1 MSSSAQPQDL
11 SFFQRFW
18 QSKRNQARV
27 MITAKSIFAV
37 VTLFITLLPIFYT
50 LSSAFNSTGSLSAT
64 QLIPANPTLSNFQ
77 TILFES
83 DFWLWMRNS
92 IFVSATSSILAG
104 MLTTLTAYS
113 FSRFRFRGRN
123 QLLIGILIIQVFPSL
138 LTMVAL
144 FSLLQQLGQYLPLVG
159 LNQLGGLIL
168 LYLGGA
174 LGINVWLMKG
184 FFDSLPRAIDESAMV
199 EGATHWQ
206 IFWQLLFP
214 LVRPIVMVV
223 MILTFFGT
231 FGDWL
236 LPRLMIQ
243 DSDKF
248 TLMLGLQQF
257 IANDYGNNWSAFAA
271 GAVLGSI
278 PQVAIFIILQEQ
290 IVGGLTAGSVK
301 G

>member
-1 MSSSAQPQDL
+1 MSSYQASP
-11 SFFQRFW
+11 SPWQRFW
-18 QSKRNQARV
+18 QSQRNQRRIIIA
-27 MITAKSIFAV
+27 AKLVFAV
-37 VTLFITLLPIFYT
+37 VTLSITLLPIAYT
-50 LSSAFNSTGSLSAT
+50 ISSAFNPTGSLSAT
-64 QLIPANPTLSNFQ
+64 RLIPANPTLDNFRI
-77 TILFES
+77 ILAG

-92 IFVSATSSILAG
+92 IIVASTASVLSGL
-104 MLTTLTAYS
+104 LTTLTAYS

-123 QLLIGILIIQVFPSL
+123 ELLLGLLIVQVFPAL

-144 FSLLQQLGQYLPLVG
+144 FSLLQQLGQYMPMVG
-159 LNQLGGLIL
+159 LNQLGGLVL
-168 LYLGGA
+168 LYMGGA

-184 FFDSLPRAIDESAMV
+184 FFDSLPRALDESAMID
-199 EGATHWQ
+199 GATDWQ
-206 IFWQLLFP
+206 IFWRILFP
-214 LVRPIVMVV
+214 LIRPIVVVV
-223 MILTFFGT
+223 MILTFFAT

-243 DSDKF
+243 DSQYY

-257 IANDYGNNWSAFAA
+257 ISASYGNNWGAFAA

-278 PQVAIFIILQEQ
+278 PQVTIFIILQEQ

>member
-1 MSSSAQPQDL
+1 MSEL
-11 SFFQRFW
+11 SKRSVWQNVW
-18 QSKRNQARV
+18 QSRRNQRRIIVA
-27 MITAKSIFAV
+27 AKLLFAV
-37 VTLFITLLPIFYT
+37 ATLSITLLPIVYT
-50 LSSAFNSTGSLSAT
+50 LSSAFNSTGALGGT
-64 QLIPANPTLSNFQ
+64 QLIPTNPTLDNFR
-77 TILFES
+77 TILAG
-83 DFWLWMRNS
+83 DFWLWMQNS
-92 IFVSATSSILAG
+92 LLVSSISAVLAG
-104 MLTTLTAYS
+104 MMTTLTAYS

-123 QLLIGILIIQVFPSL
+123 ELLIGLLIVQVFPAL

-144 FSLLQQLGQYLPLVG
+144 FNLLQQLGQYIPMVG

-168 LYLGGA
+168 LYMGGA

-184 FFDSLPRAIDESAMV
+184 FFDSLPRALDESAKID
-199 EGATHWQ
+199 GASDWQ
-206 IFWQLLFP
+206 IFWQILFP
-214 LVRPIVMVV
+214 LVRPIILVV

-243 DSDKF
+243 DQDYF

-257 IANDYGNNWSAFAA
+257 IAEDYGNNWGAFAA

-278 PQVAIFIILQEQ
+278 PQVTVFLILQEQ